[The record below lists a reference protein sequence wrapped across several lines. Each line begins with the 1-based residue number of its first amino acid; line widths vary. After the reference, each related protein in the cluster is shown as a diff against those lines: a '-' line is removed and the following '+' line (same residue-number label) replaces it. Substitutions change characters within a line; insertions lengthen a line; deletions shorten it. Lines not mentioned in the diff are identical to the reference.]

1 MVRAPRPRPAR
12 APTVPPLAPLR
23 SRVVPVS
30 REDLDLLRRR
40 VLNVVGHELRT
51 PVSTLAGLAE
61 QLETCA
67 DEATRT
73 ELVAAIARNARRLD
87 RLVEDLLL
95 AAAVENVIPPGP
107 RQAVDLVAAARAAWT
122 GAGDATFVGDATAM
136 VRPAVA
142 HQALAVL
149 LDNAAVHGA
158 PPIVVHASVEGTD
171 AVVEVSSGGPSVPAE
186 DIALAAEAFYR
197 GERAVTTAAGLGL
210 GLAIARTL
218 ARSEGG
224 EVSVRAGDGG
234 GVVARLELP
243 AS

>member
-1 MVRAPRPRPAR
+1 MA
-12 APTVPPLAPLR
+12 
-23 SRVVPVS
+23 VS

-61 QLETCA
+61 QLETCT
-67 DEATRT
+67 DEAVRA
-73 ELVAAIARNARRLD
+73 ELTAAIARNARRLD
-87 RLVEDLLL
+87 HLVEDLLL
-95 AAAVENVIPPGP
+95 AAAIETVIPVGP
-107 RQAVDLVAAARAAWT
+107 REPVDLVAAAKAVWDGAVEPTYRGAAV
-122 GAGDATFVGDATAM
+122 AT

-149 LDNAAVHGA
+149 LENASVHGA
-158 PPIVVHASVEGTD
+158 PPVVITASVHEGD
-171 AVVEVSSGGPSVPAE
+171 AVVEVSSGGPSLPAA
-186 DIALAAEAFYR
+186 DIELAAEAFYR

-224 EVSVRAGDGG
+224 DVSVRAGTAG
-234 GVVARLELP
+234 GVIARLELP
-243 AS
+243 AR

>member
-1 MVRAPRPRPAR
+1 M
-12 APTVPPLAPLR
+12 
-23 SRVVPVS
+23 PVS

-40 VLNVVGHELRT
+40 VLNVIGHELRT

-61 QLETCA
+61 QLETCT
-67 DEATRT
+67 DEATKV

-95 AAAVENVIPPGP
+95 AAAVETVIPVGP
-107 RQAVDLVAAARAAWT
+107 REAVDLVAAARSAWDGPVEPT
-122 GAGDATFVGDATAM
+122 FLGAATAK

-149 LDNAAVHGA
+149 LENATVHGA
-158 PPIVVHASVEGTD
+158 PPIVVRASVEGAD
-171 AVVEVSSGGPSVPAE
+171 AVVEVESGGPSLPAA
-186 DIALAAEAFYR
+186 DIELAAEAFYR

-224 EVSVRAGDGG
+224 DVTLRAGTDG